1 MPRYTH
7 LVISSGEAS
16 HLRLAQQA
24 RSRNFEVRTE
34 AHCKTATEA
43 ELALRDCERLD
54 GGRVFAVIELAEPI
68 EY

>member
-7 LVISSGEAS
+7 LVISSGEAN

-24 RSRNFEVRTE
+24 RRRNCEVRTE
-34 AHCKTATEA
+34 AHCRSASEA
-43 ELALRDCERLD
+43 EAALRDCERLE